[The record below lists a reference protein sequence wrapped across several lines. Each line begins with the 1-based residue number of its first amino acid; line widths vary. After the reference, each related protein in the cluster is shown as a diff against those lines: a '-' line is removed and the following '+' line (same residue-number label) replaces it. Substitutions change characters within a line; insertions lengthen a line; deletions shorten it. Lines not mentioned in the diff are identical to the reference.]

1 MSPTLHVSRPAPA
14 IVLLALDA
22 PPANGLGLA
31 LRARLTEAL
40 AAINADLDVRAVVL
54 TGRNG
59 AFCAGDDLREAA
71 GRGDGQ
77 LAAVL
82 GFNVLMDQIEAC
94 RVPIIAAV
102 DGWCLGGGL
111 ELALACDLRIASD
124 RASFGASGVN
134 IGLVASVTRLPR
146 LIGEARA
153 KAHLLTGA
161 TFDAARALADGVVCE
176 VHPAELLL
184 EEALALAGRIASRA
198 PLSVEAVKRVLA
210 GGGDLEAELTAL
222 VASADHVE
230 AVAAFAAKRS
240 PVFVRG

>member
-31 LRARLTEAL
+31 LRARLAEAL
-40 AAINADLDVRAVVL
+40 EAINADQDVRAVVL

-82 GFNVLMDQIEAC
+82 GFNVLMDQVEAC
-94 RVPIIAAV
+94 RVPIIAAI

-111 ELALACDLRIASD
+111 ELALSCDIRIASH
-124 RASFGASGVN
+124 RASFAASGVN
-134 IGLVASVTRLPR
+134 IGLMASVARLPR

-153 KAHLLTGA
+153 QAHLLTGA
-161 TFDAARALADGVVCE
+161 TFDAVQALTDGVVTG
-176 VHPAELLL
+176 VHAVDALLP
-184 EEALALAGRIASRA
+184 EALKLAERIASRA
-198 PLSVEAVKRVLA
+198 PLSVEATKRAVA
-210 GGGDLEAELTAL
+210 GGEMDVATL
-222 VASADHVE
+222 VASTDHAE
-230 AVAAFAAKRS
+230 AIAAFREKRAG
-240 PVFVRG
+240 VFVRG

>member
-1 MSPTLHVSRPAPA
+1 MSPTLHVSRPASA
-14 IVLLALDA
+14 IVLLELDG
-22 PPANGLGLA
+22 PPANGLGMA
-31 LRARLTEAL
+31 LRGQLSRAL

-82 GFNVLMDQIEAC
+82 GFNELMDEVEAC
-94 RVPIIAAV
+94 RVPIIAAI

-111 ELALACDLRIASD
+111 ELALSCDIRIASE
-124 RASFGASGVN
+124 RASFAASGVN
-134 IGLVASVTRLPR
+134 IGLMASVVRLPR

-161 TFDAARALADGVVCE
+161 TFDSARALADGVVTQVCA
-176 VHPAELLL
+176 VDALSPA
-184 EEALALAGRIASRA
+184 ALDLAQRIASRA
-198 PLSVEAVKRVLA
+198 PLAVEAAKRAVA
-210 GGGDLEAELTAL
+210 GGRADVAAL
-222 VASADHVE
+222 VASADHGE
-230 AVAAFAAKRS
+230 AVAAFMAKR
-240 PVFVRG
+240 PAVFLRA